1 MSELSD
7 LPDVPAYDEL
17 AAELISA
24 ANTIPEHAKVLT
36 DAAAV
41 LISEHNKI
49 IAQDDFPLGK
59 ACDLS
64 GEGGCEACQ

>member
-1 MSELSD
+1 MDEIPE

-17 AAELISA
+17 AAALTSA
-24 ANTIPEHAKVLT
+24 ANALPEHAKVLT

-41 LISEHNKI
+41 LISAHNKI
-49 IAQDDFPLGK
+49 LAQDDFPLGK

-64 GEGGCEACQ
+64 GEGDCQACQ

>member
-1 MSELSD
+1 MDEIPE

-17 AAELISA
+17 AAALTSA
-24 ANTIPEHAKVLT
+24 ANAIPEHAKVLT

-41 LISEHNKI
+41 LISEHKKI

-59 ACDLS
+59 ACDLT
-64 GEGGCEACQ
+64 GDTPCEACQ

>member
-1 MSELSD
+1 MDELPE
-7 LPDVPAYDEL
+7 LPEVPAYDEL
-17 AAELISA
+17 AAALTSA
-24 ANTIPEHAKVLT
+24 ANAIPEHAKVLT

-49 IAQDDFPLGK
+49 VAQDDFPLGK

-64 GEGGCEACQ
+64 GVGDCEACQ

>member
-1 MSELSD
+1 MDEFPEL
-7 LPDVPAYDEL
+7 PEVPAYDEL
-17 AAELISA
+17 AAALVSA

-64 GEGGCEACQ
+64 GEGNCEACQ